1 MSWPE
6 FFLGLISQAVIVVVA
21 WLGLRGKLAELGKN
35 LVLVKKDASEAKAAA
50 VKTESSINNRDS
62 PASDRWDAIHTEVKE
77 TQAKV
82 DTALAA
88 LARHTVELFGSRED
102 NTRLQKEVT
111 ILSGQSRGIRDDIV
125 ELRKVDGQS
134 LELVENAIRE
144 RDRALNRLRAE
155 VPNIIQGEMNNR
167 DPTN

>member
-62 PASDRWDAIHTEVKE
+62 PASDRWDAIHDEVKD

-82 DTALAA
+82 DTALGV

-102 NTRLQKEVT
+102 NSRLQNEVT
-111 ILSGQSRGIRDDIV
+111 VLSGQSRGIRDDIL
-125 ELRKVDGQS
+125 ELRKVDGQNQEVVS
-134 LELVENAIRE
+134 EAIRDRE
-144 RDRALNRLRAE
+144 RAFNRLRAE
-155 VPNIIQGEMNNR
+155 VPNIIQRELNKL
-167 DPTN
+167 DKPD